1 MTTRTPPFRA
11 DHVGSLLRPASLRE
25 ARARRRAGTLAAD
38 DLRLI
43 EDAAIRDVVRRQES
57 IGLQAITDGELRRDY
72 WHMVFLVGL
81 EGIGARESTDMK
93 FEGVEEVPPTPIVTG
108 PIACDRAPQLDHFTF
123 LASVARGT
131 AKFTIP
137 APSMA
142 HMRGGSKGIPRAIYP
157 DLERYW
163 HDLGEAY
170 RVAIG
175 QIYAAGCRY
184 LQIDDIT
191 FSYLADDTVR
201 AGVIDKGDDPDDLAR
216 RYAATINAALA
227 GRPDDMA
234 VTMHTCRGNF
244 QSTFV
249 AASPYSRTVTE
260 AMFSTAVD
268 AWFMEF
274 DSERAGSFDVLSML
288 PSDKTVVLGLVTT
301 KFGELESADAI
312 ARRIDQASRIVPL
325 ERLCLSPQCGFSS
338 THHGNKLHEDE
349 QWRKLDRVV
358 QVARTVWGEP

>member
-1 MTTRTPPFRA
+1 MTRTPPFRA
-11 DHVGSLLRPASLRE
+11 DHVGSLLRPAALRE
-25 ARARRRAGTLAAD
+25 ARVRARAGAISAEE
-38 DLRLI
+38 LRSI
-43 EDAAIRDVVRRQES
+43 EDAAIRDVIRRQES

-72 WHMVFLVGL
+72 WHMDFLVGID
-81 EGIGARESTDMK
+81 GIGARESLDMK
-93 FEGVEEVPPTPIVTG
+93 FEGVDEVPPTPIVTG
-108 PIACDRAPQLDHFTF
+108 PIRCTEVPQLAHFTF
-123 LASVARGT
+123 LAGETKGT

-157 DLERYW
+157 DLEQYW
-163 HDLGEAY
+163 YDLAEAY
-170 RVAIG
+170 RESIRR
-175 QIYAAGCRY
+175 IHAAGCRY

-191 FSYLADDTVR
+191 FSYLADDHVR
-201 AGVIDKGDDPDDLAR
+201 AGVIDKGDEPDALAM
-216 RYAATINAALA
+216 RYAATINQALA
-227 GRPDDMA
+227 SRPADMA

-249 AASPYSRTVTE
+249 ASSPYSRAATE
-260 AMFSTAVD
+260 AMFSTSVD

-274 DSERAGSFDVLSML
+274 DSDRAGGFDVLSML
-288 PSDKTVVLGLVTT
+288 PSDKQVVLGLITT

-312 ARRIDQASRIVPL
+312 ARRIDQAARIVPL

-338 THHGNKLHEDE
+338 THHGNKLAEDE

-358 QVARTVWGEP
+358 EVARMVWGEA